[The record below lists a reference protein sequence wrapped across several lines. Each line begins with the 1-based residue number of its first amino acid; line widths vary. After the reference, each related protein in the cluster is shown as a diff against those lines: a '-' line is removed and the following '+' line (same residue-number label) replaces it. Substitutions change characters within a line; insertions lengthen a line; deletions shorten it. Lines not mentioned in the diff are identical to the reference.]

1 MLEDRLYGFLK
12 ADFSVSFEAG
22 KKVAVITAAGS
33 VGADA
38 LADKIEGTM
47 KNYFKCEPIG
57 KIAVV
62 THNDRKFSE
71 NDADLVAQAKALGKK
86 F

>member
-1 MLEDRLYGFLK
+1 M
-12 ADFSVSFEAG
+12 
-22 KKVAVITAAGS
+22 AVITAAGS
-33 VGADA
+33 AGADA